1 MSEYLPDGTE
11 LTGTGWALQNPK
23 DYIDVLKYII
33 PEAVAQSGVSSK
45 DIIGIGLD
53 FTSCTMLPVDENN
66 VPLCLLVKN
75 VSRPHAWVKLWKHHG
90 AQKQADEINELLK
103 KRGEIDNIQ
112 FGGKISSELLLPKI
126 LQIVEEDPELYDEA
140 ASFLEVGD
148 WLTQILTN
156 GRKRSG
162 NLAGIRQCGRRKQD
176 ILQKIS
182 CCSCHPNWKI

>member
-1 MSEYLPDGTE
+1 MF
-11 LTGTGWALQNPK
+11 
-23 DYIDVLKYII
+23 I
-33 PEAVAQSGVSSK
+33 SK
-45 DIIGIGLD
+45 KR
-53 FTSCTMLPVDENN
+53 FKT
-66 VPLCLLVKN
+66 
-75 VSRPHAWVKLWKHHG
+75 HAWVKLWKHHG